1 MTETRAFDASV
12 VAGRRPFRSWPRR
25 RSSWTSTWPLV
36 LAFLAMTAVAPGF
49 AAKTSA
55 SVESPT
61 SPSPFQAEF
70 RGGEH
75 LANLAPRRRL
85 TQQNEASGPVG
96 RYVKLIVDN
105 YLHFS
110 EMIVYPPGNVDSNV
124 AAGKTV
130 TASGVGFG
138 GTLTGLVD
146 GDIRGATAASG
157 GPCTA
162 CGYFHSATSNNN
174 WVMVDFG
181 EEIAIGGIFL
191 YQTADLGGFNRA
203 LGLYVE
209 ILDASQNTVLTTAAV
224 QESRAGYLLD
234 FSTTYF
240 NQWRGLDHV
249 YEVGDTLD
257 GWKHFVDGFT
267 YDFNVNVENYASIG
281 PAIYSVS
288 LDGVL
293 PITDQFTMHVPP
305 DRGVC
310 AGYVAC
316 TAGQIGFIDN
326 DNLTNSNWHSAS
338 SITGTKLFS
347 ITSKTSISR
356 IEITY
361 ARPIYAPGW
370 LIQENGVEIFRENS
384 NRGDSQDPEPVM
396 YSYDR
401 PCDTSAEPENGGVG
415 DCPSSLPSGSSCQPT
430 CDEGYIVSGVSS
442 CSLGTLTT
450 ATCDPAPCD
459 TSAEPENGGVGDCPS
474 SLPSGSSCQPTCD
487 EGYIVSGVSSC
498 SLGTLTTATCRELTC
513 CENTFV
519 KFGFGV
525 QHTYE
530 EL

>member
-1 MTETRAFDASV
+1 
-12 VAGRRPFRSWPRR
+12 
-25 RSSWTSTWPLV
+25 
-36 LAFLAMTAVAPGF
+36 MTAVAPGF